1 MLKVDINLLFT
12 VINLGVIFFVIWK
25 FLFKPVKKIIAKRQE
40 EVEGQY
46 AKAEEAKALADE
58 ERTKYEQAMSQAED
72 EKNSIIKE
80 GREQAGAEREKII
93 GDARNEA
100 SNIIETAK
108 KDAEDAKKRIMMK
121 GAEEISELV
130 SQAAGKI
137 AQTKED
143 PEADSRLFDEFIEKT
158 TKAD

>member
-40 EVEGQY
+40 EVESQY

-58 ERTKYEQAMSQAED
+58 EKAKYEEAVSKAEE

-80 GREQAGAEREKII
+80 GRAQAGAERDKII
-93 GDARNEA
+93 ADAKNEA
-100 SNIIETAK
+100 SGIVETAK
-108 KDAEDAKKRIMMK
+108 KDAEEARKRIMLK
-121 GAEEISELV
+121 GAEELTELV

-143 PEADSRLFDEFIEKT
+143 PEADSRLFDDFISKCQ
-158 TKAD
+158 

>member
-80 GREQAGAEREKII
+80 GRAQAGSERDKII
-93 GDARNEA
+93 ADAKAEA
-100 SNIIETAK
+100 SDIVETAK
-108 KDAEDAKKRIMMK
+108 KDAE
-121 GAEEISELV
+121 
-130 SQAAGKI
+130 
-137 AQTKED
+137 
-143 PEADSRLFDEFIEKT
+143 
-158 TKAD
+158 

>member
-58 ERTKYEQAMSQAED
+58 D

-80 GREQAGAEREKII
+80 GREQAGAERKKII

>member
-80 GREQAGAEREKII
+80 GRAQAGSERDKII
-93 GDARNEA
+93 ADAKNEA
-100 SNIIETAK
+100 SGIVETAK
-108 KDAEDAKKRIMMK
+108 KDAEEARKRIMLK
-121 GAEEISELV
+121 GAEELSELV

-143 PEADSRLFDEFIEKT
+143 PEADSRLFDDFISKT
-158 TKAD
+158 GV

>member
-80 GREQAGAEREKII
+80 GRAQAGSERDKII
-93 GDARNEA
+93 ADAKAEA
-100 SNIIETAK
+100 SDIVETAK
-108 KDAEDAKKRIMMK
+108 KDAEEAKKRIMKK
-121 GAEEISELV
+121 GAEELSELV

-143 PEADSRLFDEFIEKT
+143 PEADSRLFDDFISKSGV
-158 TKAD
+158 

>member
-1 MLKVDINLLFT
+1 MLFRS
-12 VINLGVIFFVIWK
+12 
-25 FLFKPVKKIIAKRQE
+25 IAKRQE

>member
-1 MLKVDINLLFT
+1 MLKVDINILFT

-25 FLFKPVKKIIAKRQE
+25 FLFKPVKKIIAKRQFS
-40 EVEGQY
+40 
-46 AKAEEAKALADE
+46 KAEEAKSQADE
-58 ERTKYEQAMSQAED
+58 ERARYEQAMSRAEE

-80 GREQAGAEREKII
+80 GREQAGAERDKII
-93 GDARNEA
+93 DDARSEA

-121 GAEEISELV
+121 GAEELSELV

-143 PEADSRLFDEFIEKT
+143 PEADSRLFDEFIDKSA
-158 TKAD
+158 KAD